1 MRATRREFLAAGAA
15 VGTAAYAAACAEDPK
30 RPAERPNVVVIVID
44 TLRAD
49 HAYGPGAQTP
59 VIDELVGRGLSFA
72 HVFPEAM
79 PTVPARNSIL
89 SGRRQFPFRGWEK
102 NPGLLDHPGWE
113 EVEDV
118 GAAFPSVLRRAGW
131 WTAYV
136 TDNPFLG
143 FSSSYQELRDSFDL
157 FIRHGGQI
165 GGLDGPVAPALLN
178 HWLHPAIRRTDS
190 RERVKRYIAN
200 ANYSQ
205 DERKSFAAQVFSS
218 GIDALEQ
225 APTRRPF
232 ALIVDTFEPHE
243 PWTPPRPY
251 IDRYGDPVYHG
262 PEPSTPRY
270 GRIDSWL
277 RPDEVDL
284 VLARMRALYAAE
296 VTMTD
301 HWLGVFLERV
311 ERLARPT
318 VILLVS
324 DHGIFFGERGW
335 TGKISVA
342 LHPELTQVPLV
353 IVDPEGRRAGH
364 ESAYLASTHDVGPTV
379 LGMAGVRPPLVMEGV
394 DLSVLFDGHSPP
406 KRTVAYGGYSDSH
419 YVRTD
424 RWVYMADNRFERPKL
439 FDLREDPLEHR
450 DVAAKHPDVV
460 AELQEDLRRRIG
472 GKPPYYG

>member
-1 MRATRREFLAAGAA
+1 VRSTRREFLAAGAA

-30 RPAERPNVVVIVID
+30 SPAERPNVVVIVVD

-49 HAYGPGAQTP
+49 HVYGPGARTP
-59 VIDELVGRGLSFA
+59 VIDELIGRGLSFGR
-72 HVFPEAM
+72 VFPEAM

-102 NPGLLDHPGWE
+102 NPGLLDHPGWQPVE
-113 EVEDV
+113 EV

-143 FSSSYQELRDSFDL
+143 FSSSYKELRDSFNL

-165 GGLDGPVAPALLN
+165 GGGDGPVPPGLLN
-178 HWLHPAIRRTDS
+178 HWLHPAVGRTDS
-190 RERVKRYIAN
+190 RERVRRYIAN
-200 ANYSQ
+200 ADYSH

-218 GIDALEQ
+218 AIDALEQ
-225 APTRRPF
+225 APSRRPL
-232 ALIVDTFEPHE
+232 ALVVDTFEPHE
-243 PWTPPRPY
+243 PWTPPRLY
-251 IDRYGDPVYHG
+251 LDGYGDPDYHG
-262 PEPSTPRY
+262 REPATPRY

-277 RPDEVDL
+277 RPDEVEL

-301 HWLGVFLERV
+301 HWLGMFLERV
-311 ERLARPT
+311 ERLERPT
-318 VILLVS
+318 VILFMS
-324 DHGIFFGERGW
+324 DHGIFLGERGW

-353 IVDPEGRRAGH
+353 IVDPEGRRAGQ
-364 ESAYLASTHDVGPTV
+364 ETAYLASTHDVGPTI
-379 LGMAGVRPPLVMEGV
+379 LGMAGVRAPLAMDGV
-394 DLSVLFDGHSPP
+394 NLSALFDGRSPP

-419 YVRTD
+419 YVRAG
-424 RWVYMADNRFERPKL
+424 RWVYMSDNRFERPQL
-439 FDLREDPLEHR
+439 FDLERDPLEHR
-450 DVAAKHPDVV
+450 DVAARHPDVV